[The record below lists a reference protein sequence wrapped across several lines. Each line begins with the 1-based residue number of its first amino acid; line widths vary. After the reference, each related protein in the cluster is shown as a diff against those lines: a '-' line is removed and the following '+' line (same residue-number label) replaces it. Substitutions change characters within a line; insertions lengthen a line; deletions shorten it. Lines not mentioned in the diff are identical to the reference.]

1 MLGKNYFVKILL
13 FLLLMVSLSA
23 AQLFQY
29 LNVSESGTSSKKG
42 AVVIDRKDNL
52 HVFWIEDNHEI
63 RYRSRLNQSW
73 SNVLTVYQ
81 SDSATGLTTHTANV
95 LNDSVF
101 VFFGDQKGDS
111 SYLICCKFLDGAL
124 QKSDTLKRYSGAI
137 ENLRSATQT
146 AQISIAFRTTP
157 STGITDYY
165 VFQYPSQTEWL
176 LPNAE
181 SYASSDFVLA
191 SDKGDTLWFFSVNTS
206 DYVYA
211 CYLQTDALQWSDWS
225 TIIAAEFP
233 LIKIDCKYNDFSKR
247 FNMILLSDFASCMDC
262 IENNI
267 IYTEGYA
274 ANWTDCDYLERSG
287 YVYMGQGSYNDP
299 HIEIT
304 SAGTRKL
311 FYKFDYSNEIS
322 GDEYSIRRAQRTA
335 NDTSWNI
342 NPVLLFSG
350 PDFRLCDTGMDSKDS
365 TRLIYTYQNDVYLAS
380 KDNPS
385 LINPGK
391 VRTSASFRLFPAYP
405 NPFNASTHIRYR
417 IPVQANI
424 SITVFDCSGKGLL
437 TLFQGHRKS
446 GLYSL
451 TWQANDFP
459 SGVYFISLKTDHG
472 FTDCRKIV
480 LLK

>member
-1 MLGKNYFVKILL
+1 MLKKNYFVKILL

-42 AVVIDRKDNL
+42 AVAIDRQDNI

-63 RYRSRLNQSW
+63 RYRSRLSQSW
-73 SNVLTVYQ
+73 SNVMTVYQ
-81 SDSATGLTTHTANV
+81 SDSPMGLATLTANV
-95 LNDSVF
+95 LKDSVF
-101 VFFGDQKGDS
+101 VFFADQKGDS
-111 SYLICCKFLDGAL
+111 SYLMYCKFLDGAL
-124 QKSDTLKRYSGAI
+124 QKSDTLKRYLGTI
-137 ENLRSATQT
+137 ENLRSTAQT

-157 STGITDYY
+157 PAGITDYY
-165 VFQYPSQTEWL
+165 VFQYSSQTEWI

-191 SDKGDTLWFFSVNTS
+191 YDKGDTLWFFSINAS

-211 CYLQTDALQWSDWS
+211 CYLQPGDLQWSDWS
-225 TIIAAEFP
+225 TIIAAELP
-233 LIKIDCKYNDFSKR
+233 LIKIDCKYNDFSNQ
-247 FNMILLSDFASCMDC
+247 FNMILLSDIASCTDC

-274 ANWTDCDYLERSG
+274 VIWSDCAYIERTG

-304 SAGTRKL
+304 TTGTRKL
-311 FYKFDYSNEIS
+311 FYKFDYSNEVS
-322 GDEYSIRRAQRTA
+322 GDEYSIRRAQRA
-335 NDTSWNI
+335 INDTAWNI
-342 NPVLLFSG
+342 TPILLFSG

-365 TRLIYTYQNDVYLAS
+365 TRLAYSYQNDVYLAS

-385 LINPGK
+385 LIGMRK
-391 VRTSASFRLFPAYP
+391 DKSLASFLLYPAYP
-405 NPFNASTHIRYR
+405 NPFNASTCIRYQ
-417 IPVQANI
+417 IPVQANV
-424 SITVFDCSGKGLL
+424 SITVFDCSGKELL

-446 GLYSL
+446 GFYSIN
-451 TWQANDFP
+451 WQAEDFP
-459 SGVYFISLKTDHG
+459 SGVYFISLKTDRG
-472 FTDCRKIV
+472 FTACRKIV

>member
-1 MLGKNYFVKILL
+1 MLGKNYFVRILF

-29 LNVSESGTSSKKG
+29 LNISESESPSQKG
-42 AVVIDRKDNL
+42 AVVIDSHDNL
-52 HVFWIEDNHEI
+52 HIFWIEDNHEI

-81 SDSATGLTTHTANV
+81 SDSATGLATLTANV

-101 VFFGDQKGDS
+101 VFLADQKGDS
-111 SYLICCKFLDGAL
+111 SYLVYCKFLDGVL
-124 QKSDTLKRYSGAI
+124 QKTDTLKYYLGTMGKLCSTR
-137 ENLRSATQT
+137 QQ
-146 AQISIAFRTTP
+146 AQLSVAFRTTP
-157 STGITDYY
+157 PEGSADYY

-191 SDKGDTLWFFSVNTS
+191 SDKGDTLWFFSVCAS

-211 CYLQTDALQWSDWS
+211 CYLQSGGLQWSEWS
-225 TIIAAEFP
+225 TIIAANVP
-233 LIKIDCKYNDFSKR
+233 LDKIDCKYNDFSKR
-247 FNMILLSDFASCMDC
+247 FNMILLSDLASCMDC

-267 IYTEGYA
+267 IYTEGYS
-274 ANWTDCDYLERSG
+274 ANWSDCDYLERSG

-304 SAGTRKL
+304 SSGTRKL
-311 FYKFDYSNEIS
+311 FYKFDYSNELS
-322 GDEYSIRRAQRTA
+322 GDEYSIRRAQRAA
-335 NDTSWNI
+335 NDTAWNI
-342 NPVLLFSG
+342 TPVLLFSG
-350 PDFRLCDTGMDSKDS
+350 PDFRLYDTGMDSKDS

-385 LINPGK
+385 LISLRK
-391 VRTSASFRLFPAYP
+391 VKTSASFRLFPAYP

-424 SITVFDCSGKGLL
+424 SITVFDCSGKELL

-451 TWQANDFP
+451 TWQANDFS

-472 FTDCRKIV
+472 FAAYRKIV